1 MPIEYTIRLAEE
13 TDLEQFAEIVN
24 HYIETTAINFHDRP
38 QSEEDWEA
46 TWQVLHEQYPF
57 LVAEKEGVLGGIAYA
72 SPWKLRGSY
81 GWTCEVTVYVRA
93 GHERQGLGKAL
104 SKRMLD
110 ILEAQG
116 YRAIVAVIALP
127 NEASVALHKSLGYEH
142 AGTLKNLGFKLDQWR
157 DVSFWQV
164 NFGDPEAAPSEIK
177 PVSEV
182 VGIESDGSEPATTEP
197 A

>member
-1 MPIEYTIRLAEE
+1 MPDYTIRLAEP

-46 TWQVLHEQYPF
+46 TWEVLHERYPF
-57 LVAEKEGVLGGIAYA
+57 IVADTDGLLGGIAYA

-93 GHERQGLGKAL
+93 GHERHGLGKAL

-116 YRAIVAVIALP
+116 YRSIVAVIALP
-127 NEASVALHKSLGYEH
+127 NEASVALHRSLGYTL
-142 AGTLKNLGFKLDQWR
+142 AGTLKNLGFKLDEWR
-157 DVSFWQV
+157 DVSFWQR
-164 NFGDPEAAPSEIK
+164 NFGDADTPPSDIK
-177 PVSEV
+177 PVAEV
-182 VGIESDGSEPATTEP
+182 V
-197 A
+197 

>member
-1 MPIEYTIRLAEE
+1 MSIDYDIRLAEPA
-13 TDLEQFAEIVN
+13 DLEQFAEIVN

-46 TWQVLHEQYPF
+46 TWEVLHERYPF
-57 LVAEKEGVLGGIAYA
+57 VVAEKDGVLGGIAYA

-81 GWTCEVTVYVRA
+81 DWTCEVTVYVRA

-104 SKRMLD
+104 SKRMLE
-110 ILEAQG
+110 ILERQG

-127 NEASVALHKSLGYEH
+127 NDASVLLHESLGYEL
-142 AGTLKNLGFKLDQWR
+142 AGTLKGLGFKLDQWR
-157 DVSFWQV
+157 DVSFWQI
-164 NFGDPEAAPSEIK
+164 NFGDPDTPPSDIK

-182 VGIESDGSEPATTEP
+182 A
-197 A
+197 

>member
-1 MPIEYTIRLAEE
+1 MSNDYDIRLAEPP
-13 TDLEQFAEIVN
+13 DLEQFAEIVN

-46 TWQVLHEQYPF
+46 TWEVLHEQYPF
-57 LVAEKEGVLGGIAYA
+57 LVADKDGVLGGIAYA

-81 GWTCEVTVYVRA
+81 GWTCEVTVYTRA
-93 GHERQGLGKAL
+93 GHERQGIGQDL
-104 SKRMLD
+104 SRRMLD
-110 ILEAQG
+110 ILEKQG

-127 NEASVALHKSLGYEH
+127 NDASVALHQALGYEL

-157 DVSFWQV
+157 DVSFWQI
-164 NFGDPEAAPSEIK
+164 NFGDPDTPPSDIK

-182 VGIESDGSEPATTEP
+182 V
-197 A
+197 